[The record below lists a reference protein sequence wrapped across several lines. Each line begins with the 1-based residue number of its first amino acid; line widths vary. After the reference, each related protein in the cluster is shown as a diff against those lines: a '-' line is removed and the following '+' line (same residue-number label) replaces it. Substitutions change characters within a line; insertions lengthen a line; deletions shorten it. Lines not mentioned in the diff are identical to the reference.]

1 MKISKRQLKR
11 IIREEYTLL
20 KRKGLIRES
29 RGESAINFHRR
40 EMGGMEDRSLDRIDD
55 MIMYLDDMMMQADQA
70 LGSYEMDD
78 ERTMDGYQDSFDDME
93 DPSYIRSKLQ
103 AAFPDASM
111 EEIEEAMAS
120 F

>member
-1 MKISKRQLKR
+1 MKITKRQLKR
-11 IIREEYTLL
+11 IIKEEY
-20 KRKGLIRES
+20 S
-29 RGESAINFHRR
+29 RLHRR
-40 EMGGMEDRSLDRIDD
+40 GVIKEQYNQGRVDD
-55 MIMYLDDMMMQADQA
+55 MILYLDDMMMQADQA

-78 ERTMDGYQDSFDDME
+78 ERTMGGYQDSFDDME

-103 AAFPDASM
+103 AAFPQASM